1 MGTPVGPNPDGLNSE
16 TLIQGQCYSYATT
29 NHKAARRSPF
39 CIVGMA
45 RLTTLKPTLGTLPP
59 RLGPAPGDEQ
69 DRNKHRQTAEPWRKW
84 YQLVRWK
91 RLRIQTFTRDHFTC
105 QMAGCGK
112 IEGNTSKLICDHVTP
127 HKGDEA
133 LFFDA
138 RNLQTL
144 CKPCHDTLKQREERS
159 RGRW

>member
-1 MGTPVGPNPDGLNSE
+1 
-16 TLIQGQCYSYATT
+16 
-29 NHKAARRSPF
+29 
-39 CIVGMA
+39 MA
-45 RLTTLKPTLGTLPP
+45 RLTTLKPPLGTLPP
-59 RLGPAPGDEQ
+59 RLGPAPGDER

-91 RLRIQTFTRDHFTC
+91 RLRIETFKRDLFTC

-133 LFFDA
+133 LFFDEK
-138 RNLQTL
+138 NLQTL